1 MNRVV
6 DEVTK
11 LYREIVIEKKKRLN
25 RDIIPLILVFLLIF
39 QNVLQTY
46 FSLFQYYDEFFV
58 ILCALCLPKVVK
70 EKEIILTKLDKMIII
85 SNIAIIVVGLLGNLF
100 YGYQN
105 FVYIIQDVIIYIKFF
120 TAFYYVRFAFSN
132 YRFTTNKKMYKLI
145 KYVTIFFV
153 VLTLFGYLFSIF
165 PYEIRY
171 GIKSNQLFFSH
182 PTFLSAVC
190 AFIFVVV
197 AMSKVL
203 TEKDK
208 MLLMGTLLFL
218 IVSTLRSKAF
228 VFAFLAVIIYYLII
242 IKNEKINMK
251 IILISAI
258 LSGIICFNQIRFYFF
273 NESDVT
279 ARSALITTSIKIAS
293 DHFPFGSGFGTF
305 GSHASKVNYSP
316 IYGKY
321 NIDNVW
327 GLSQLDGG
335 AFISDNFWPMILGQ
349 FGYIG
354 FIAYVLIVICLFTL
368 IQRQYSKSGF
378 NYIYYSG
385 IMSLMYLLIS
395 STSESAFVNPLSI
408 MFALVMGYCISDNRE
423 KNRR

>member
-46 FSLFQYYDEFFV
+46 FGLFQYYDEFFV
-58 ILCALCLPKVVK
+58 ILCALYLPKVVK

-100 YGYQN
+100 YGYQK

-120 TAFYYVRFAFSN
+120 TAFYYVRFAFGN

-145 KYVTIFFV
+145 KYVTIFFI
-153 VLTLFGYLFSIF
+153 VLTLLGYLFSIF

-242 IKNEKINMK
+242 IKNKI
-251 IILISAI
+251 
-258 LSGIICFNQIRFYFF
+258 
-273 NESDVT
+273 
-279 ARSALITTSIKIAS
+279 
-293 DHFPFGSGFGTF
+293 
-305 GSHASKVNYSP
+305 
-316 IYGKY
+316 
-321 NIDNVW
+321 
-327 GLSQLDGG
+327 
-335 AFISDNFWPMILGQ
+335 
-349 FGYIG
+349 
-354 FIAYVLIVICLFTL
+354 FTL
-368 IQRQYSKSGF
+368 FK
-378 NYIYYSG
+378 
-385 IMSLMYLLIS
+385 
-395 STSESAFVNPLSI
+395 
-408 MFALVMGYCISDNRE
+408 
-423 KNRR
+423 